1 MRISRGHGSD
11 WSERGKN
18 CVVFPDFLW
27 ESLNLPCYRILP
39 RLPAKILPVYPN
51 ESTDF
56 SADSGPI
63 PSLHRTRKHVSK
75 EALRERERIHQETE
89 GNDYN
94 LIRKAAEVHR
104 QVRQYAKRTIKP
116 GMSMIQI
123 ADLIE
128 DTLRALVE
136 ANGLEAGIAFPTGL
150 SLNEV
155 AAHYHPN
162 STDKRS
168 K

>member
-1 MRISRGHGSD
+1 VNEKAKAWERE
-11 WSERGKN
+11 ERGAKDL
-18 CVVFPDFLW
+18 VLPLEFLR
-27 ESLNLPCYRILP
+27 LPCPRLLP
-39 RLPAKILPVYPN
+39 RLLGANVSAL
-51 ESTDF
+51 STEPLSFRLTLDW
-56 SADSGPI
+56 SRH
-63 PSLHRTRKHVSK
+63 PSLLRRTRKHVSK
-75 EALRERERIHQETE
+75 EELRERERIHQETE

-136 ANGLEAGIAFPTGL
+136 VNGLEAGIGFPTGL